1 MVTARFLLAFTMVS
15 LVSFLPVGGSVRAG
29 EPSDAAVE
37 RADEFL
43 GTKAIGTYV
52 LGYAQ
57 PGAKYASH
65 TFRGTR
71 PVKDEDGELVPS
83 KFAVV
88 YQYRWETDGAGT
100 TELGFICNRH
110 GGIEEVVVVEPDA
123 IRQQPFLGS
132 EVTIQ
137 RLGHEVVEAFKPD
150 LSPNDLRLAD
160 ELVGEVDYRGLLGFG
175 LKIKQALSW

>member
-15 LVSFLPVGGSVRAG
+15 LASFLPVGGAIRAG

-52 LGYAQ
+52 LSYAQ

-65 TFRGTR
+65 SFRCTR
-71 PVKDEDGELVPS
+71 PVVDEDRQLVPG
-83 KFAVV
+83 KFAMV

-110 GGIEEVVVVEPDA
+110 GGIEEVVVVEPDV

-137 RLGHEVVEAFKPD
+137 RLGHELVDPFKPD

>member
-1 MVTARFLLAFTMVS
+1 MVTARFLLAFTLVS
-15 LVSFLPVGGSVRAG
+15 LASFLPLGGSAHAN

-37 RADEFL
+37 RADGFL
-43 GTKAIGTYV
+43 GTKAMGTYV
-52 LGYAQ
+52 LSYAQ
-57 PGAKYASH
+57 PGAKYVSH
-65 TFRGTR
+65 TFRCTR
-71 PVKDEDGELVPS
+71 PVIDEDRQLVPG

-88 YQYRWETDGAGT
+88 YHYRWETDGAGT

-110 GGIEEVVVVEPDA
+110 GGIEEVVVIEPDA

-137 RLGHEVVEAFKPD
+137 QLGGEVVDAFKPD
-150 LSPNDLRLAD
+150 LSASDLRRAD
-160 ELVGEVDYRGLLGFG
+160 ELMGEVDFRGLLGFG

>member
-1 MVTARFLLAFTMVS
+1 MLTTRSLLMSAIVS
-15 LVSFLPVGGSVRAG
+15 LVGILSIGGSIRAG

-52 LGYAQ
+52 LSYAQ
-57 PGAKYASH
+57 PGAKYVSH
-65 TFRGTR
+65 SFRCTR
-71 PVKDEDGELVPS
+71 PVVNEDRQLVPG
-83 KFAVV
+83 KFAVAYR
-88 YQYRWETDGAGT
+88 YQWETDGAGT

-137 RLGHEVVEAFKPD
+137 RLGHELVDPFKPD
-150 LSPNDLRLAD
+150 LSPNDLRQAD
-160 ELVGEVDYRGLLGFG
+160 ELVGEVDYRGLLGFS
-175 LKIKQALSW
+175 LKIKQALAW

>member
-1 MVTARFLLAFTMVS
+1 M
-15 LVSFLPVGGSVRAG
+15 
-29 EPSDAAVE
+29 
-37 RADEFL
+37 
-43 GTKAIGTYV
+43 
-52 LGYAQ
+52 
-57 PGAKYASH
+57 
-65 TFRGTR
+65 
-71 PVKDEDGELVPS
+71 KDEDGQRVPG

-88 YQYRWETDGAGT
+88 YQFQWETDGAGSS
-100 TELGFICNRH
+100 ELGFICNRH

-150 LSPNDLRLAD
+150 LSPNDLLLAEQLMRD
-160 ELVGEVDYRGLLGFG
+160 TDSRGLLGFS